1 MLIRDVR
8 ATWLRCPIPVD
19 QQHVSDFGRITSF
32 DTTIVRIEADDGLVG
47 WGEAK
52 AGVGSSGGC
61 RAVVAAVRDDLAPAL
76 VGQDARRLTA
86 AWDTMYNGSRA
97 GYAFDHGRGFP
108 VLGRRGLAV
117 ATLAILAFLV
127 TLWLKIRR
135 LPVGPQDSTR
145 A

>member
-8 ATWLRCPIPVD
+8 ATWLRCPIPVE

-32 DTTIVRIEADDGLVG
+32 DTTIVRIEVAGGLVG

-61 RAVVAAVRDDLAPAL
+61 RAVVAAVRDDLGPAL

-97 GYAFDHGRGFP
+97 GYAFE
-108 VLGRRGLAV
+108 RRGIA
-117 ATLAILAFLV
+117 
-127 TLWLKIRR
+127 
-135 LPVGPQDSTR
+135 R
-145 A
+145 APAASL